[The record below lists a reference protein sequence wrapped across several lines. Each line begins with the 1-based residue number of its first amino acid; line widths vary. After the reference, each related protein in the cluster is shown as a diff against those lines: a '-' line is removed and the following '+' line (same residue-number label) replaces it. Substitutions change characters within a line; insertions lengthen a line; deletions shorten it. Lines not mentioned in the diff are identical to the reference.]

1 MNSIIAEVE
10 KKFQKKDRPGGFRI
24 GDNVDVHVRIIEGD
38 KERVQIFSGTVI
50 KIKGRQNSLRSTF
63 TVRRIVSGE
72 GVERVFP
79 YHSPSIVKVE
89 VRRTGKARRAKLYFL
104 RDRVGKATKVRERRE
119 EEGVEGEAPA
129 LSKKEA
135 QAVTT

>member
-1 MNSIIAEVE
+1 MNAIIKLVE
-10 KKFQKKDRPGGFRI
+10 KKYQKADKPGGFRV

-50 KIKGRQNSLRSTF
+50 KIKGGTESLRSSF
-63 TVRRIVSGE
+63 TVRRLVSGE

-89 VRRTGKARRAKLYFL
+89 VRRTGKARRSKLYYL
-104 RDRVGKATKVRERRE
+104 RDRVGKATKVKERRE
-119 EEGVEGEAPA
+119 DELVGEPA
-129 LSKKEA
+129 VAIPTE
-135 QAVTT
+135 AVTTG